1 MGEKVPVATYLIEAN
16 DKGELLPETSALWG
30 EFKMRVKKASLV
42 MGGAIIISAHASA
55 APSEIIV
62 AYNDEQHVVPQSN
75 IKDDDDEE
83 EEEEVYTFE
92 HQIEHKVRSD

>member
-1 MGEKVPVATYLIEAN
+1 
-16 DKGELLPETSALWG
+16 
-30 EFKMRVKKASLV
+30 MRVKKASLV
-42 MGGAIIISAHASA
+42 MGGAIIISAHTSA

-83 EEEEVYTFE
+83 VYTFE
-92 HQIEHKVRSD
+92 HQIEHKVRSDLTLAIKKNDTTVVLAVYKIQS